1 MILERIKVGL
11 KKRKVKVFLVFLFF
25 SFLAWFVNNLAQSFV
40 GTTSFELDYVN
51 VPQEFLLAEAPKSQL
66 NVRLRA
72 VGFQFIGFG
81 IRKKKIQINLSE
93 VRKKDTAYYI
103 PPSVYRRQI
112 QGQLTG
118 DMELIEM
125 DNDTIFVK
133 FTSLVSKKVPVLPR
147 VNITFAQNHALK
159 DSLDISPKTVTITG
173 PKIQIDTIENVRTSF
188 IEIMNAESDFSN
200 TYTLVKS
207 RDLDKTSFN
216 PSVVT
221 VSGTVYR
228 FSEQVFEVPVTMLN
242 LPDSVQVRMFPDV
255 IKVVC
260 QAQLDTLKE
269 ITSEDFIVT
278 ADYSK
283 VEGSNQNILPLV
295 LEEKPKGINNA
306 VLRTKEIEFI
316 LKK

>member
-40 GTTSFELDYVN
+40 GSTSFELDYVN

-93 VRKKDTAYYI
+93 VRKKDTGYYI

-112 QGQLTG
+112 QGQLSG

-133 FTSLVSKKVPVLPR
+133 FTSLVSKKVPVIPR
-147 VNITFAQNHALK
+147 VNITFAQNHALE
-159 DSLDISPKTVTITG
+159 DSLVISPKTVTITG
-173 PKIQIDTIENVRTSF
+173 PETQIDTIENVRTSF

-255 IKVVC
+255 IKIVC

-269 ITSEDFIVT
+269 ITSEDFMVT

-283 VEGSNQNILPLV
+283 VEGSDQNILPLV